1 MIPPALATAEVPE
14 VLPSPPLSA
23 SARGRC
29 SPCSGTGTMLLGHC
43 FAGVSHCSASA
54 ALAHTELNAFNL
66 STPLKLL
73 QLTSPMLAVFAE
85 RKRVNSCCNI
95 SEPDIPFCCC
105 WFFPQPERKGEL
117 QCLLSPLKENPP
129 FGY

>member
-85 RKRVNSCCNI
+85 RKRVNIPVATYLNQIYLFVVVGFFHSQKERGNCNAC
-95 SEPDIPFCCC
+95 F
-105 WFFPQPERKGEL
+105 
-117 QCLLSPLKENPP
+117 LL
-129 FGY
+129 